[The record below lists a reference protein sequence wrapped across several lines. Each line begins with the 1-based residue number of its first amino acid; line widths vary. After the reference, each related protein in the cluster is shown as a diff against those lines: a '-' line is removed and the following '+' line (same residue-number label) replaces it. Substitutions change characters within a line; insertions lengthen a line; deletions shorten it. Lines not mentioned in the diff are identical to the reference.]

1 MITIDDIEGDFYLR
15 FENEFLSDVIDNYP
29 TKVESLSSFLS
40 TPVSNIMRMKR
51 TGVIRCF
58 HLRKLLTSMSIDKIK
73 IYNELKM
80 MKVGDRGIEIPIR
93 LPLEYSA
100 ELAALIGH
108 VMGDGTIDSYG
119 SFEYANKDYTLIEK
133 IKEYVYRVFN
143 CTTYREIKVRK
154 PNGIVFK
161 LIYPAV
167 IGRLLKK
174 AGAPQGRKVIQVF
187 DVPQWIKDSDYK
199 IKSEFLRALFDDD
212 GSVEK
217 HGMITFTNSK
227 RKNLRKY
234 HDIYINSILS
244 LLRDFG
250 INSQARFVD
259 RDDGNFKADIRI
271 TNLNNL
277 EKFYKVIGFNQKE
290 RRSRLEEILLNP
302 TRKYDKLGEG
312 MIILYNILN
321 ETDNALTTEELSEGI
336 NRNLSMTRTY
346 LFRLEKQDKIERVFP
361 QRHKVKTLWK
371 CKNKECKKP
380 EIDSLY
386 SLPEVLSDGPKTASL
401 LSKRLDK
408 NTSTIRRNLIKLKK
422 EKIVK
427 VIRRDSRGL
436 WWGLARECQAAIPVQ
451 D

>member
-1 MITIDDIEGDFYLR
+1 MITIDDIDDDFYLR
-15 FENEFLSDVIDNYP
+15 FENKFLCDVIDNYP
-29 TKVESLSSFLS
+29 TNVKNLSSFLS
-40 TPVSNIMRMKR
+40 TPVSNILRMKR
-51 TGVIRCF
+51 TGVIRYF
-58 HLRKLLTSMSIDKIK
+58 HLRKILTSMFIDKIK
-73 IYNELKM
+73 IYNELKT
-80 MKVGDRGIEIPIR
+80 MKVGDRGIEIAVR

-100 ELAALIGH
+100 KLAALIGH
-108 VMGDGTIDSYG
+108 VMGDGTINSYG
-119 SFEYANKDYTLIEK
+119 SFEYANKDYVLIEK

-143 CTTYREIKVRK
+143 CTTYREIKIRK
-154 PNGIVFK
+154 PRGVVFK

-167 IGRLLKK
+167 VGRLLKK
-174 AGAPQGRKVIQVF
+174 SGTPQGKKVIQTF

-227 RKNLRKY
+227 RKILRKY

-244 LLRDFG
+244 LLKDFE
-250 INSQARFVD
+250 INGQARFVD
-259 RDDGNFKADIRI
+259 RGDDNFKADIRI

-277 EKFYKVIGFNQKE
+277 EKFNKMIGFNQKK
-290 RRSRLEEILLNP
+290 RHSRLEEILLNP

-321 ETDNALTTEELSEGI
+321 ETDKALTTEELSESI
-336 NRNLSMTRTY
+336 DRNLSMTRTY

-371 CKNKECKKP
+371 CKNRECETA

-386 SLPEVLSDGPKTASL
+386 SLPGILSDGPKTASL
-401 LSKRLDK
+401 LSERVNK
-408 NTSTIRRNLIKLKK
+408 NTSIIRRNLIKLKK
-422 EKIVK
+422 ENIVK
-427 VIRRDSRGL
+427 IIRRDSHGL
-436 WWGLARECQAAIPVQ
+436 WWGLV
-451 D
+451 

>member
-1 MITIDDIEGDFYLR
+1 MITIDDIDDDFYLR
-15 FENEFLSDVIDNYP
+15 FENKFLCDVIDNYP
-29 TKVESLSSFLS
+29 TNVKNLSSFLS
-40 TPVSNIMRMKR
+40 TPVSNILRMKR
-51 TGVIRCF
+51 TGVIRYF
-58 HLRKLLTSMSIDKIK
+58 HLRKILTSMFIDKIK
-73 IYNELKM
+73 IYNELKT
-80 MKVGDRGIEIPIR
+80 MKVGDRGIEIAVR

-100 ELAALIGH
+100 KLAALIGH
-108 VMGDGTIDSYG
+108 VMGDGTINSYG
-119 SFEYANKDYTLIEK
+119 SFEYANKDYVLIEK

-143 CTTYREIKVRK
+143 CTTYREIKIRK
-154 PNGIVFK
+154 PRGVVFK

-167 IGRLLKK
+167 VGRLLKK
-174 AGAPQGRKVIQVF
+174 SGAPQGKKVIQTF

-227 RKNLRKY
+227 RKILRKY

-244 LLRDFG
+244 LLKDFE
-250 INSQARFVD
+250 INGQARFVD
-259 RDDGNFKADIRI
+259 RGDDNFKADIRI

-277 EKFYKVIGFNQKE
+277 EKFNKMIGFNQKK
-290 RRSRLEEILLNP
+290 RHSRLEEILLNP

-321 ETDNALTTEELSEGI
+321 ETDKALTTEELSESI
-336 NRNLSMTRTY
+336 DRNLSMTRTY

-371 CKNKECKKP
+371 CKNRECETA

-386 SLPEVLSDGPKTASL
+386 SLPGILSDGPKTASL
-401 LSKRLDK
+401 LSERVNK
-408 NTSTIRRNLIKLKK
+408 NTSIIRRNLIKLKK
-422 EKIVK
+422 ENIVK
-427 VIRRDSRGL
+427 IIRRDSHGL
-436 WWGLARECQAAIPVQ
+436 WWGLV
-451 D
+451 